1 VAGHQ
6 PALIHTGDFMATK
19 PKAVNGGARSSGVKS
34 GKKRM
39 NLALQGGGSH
49 GAYAWGVLDRLF
61 EEESIDI
68 DAIVGTSAGAMNA
81 TVTAYG
87 WAKGQHKGARTALHN
102 FWKKISDAAK
112 TGPLQ
117 PSLLD
122 KMVGRGN
129 MDFSPGYL
137 MMDALSRMMSP
148 YQLNPMNLNP
158 LRDTLLECVDFDF
171 MHQEDKVK
179 LFICASNV
187 MTGRHKIFTEKEV
200 SVDAVLASAC
210 LPFMFQA
217 VEIDGQFYWDGGYM
231 GNPPLYPLF
240 YHTDTPDVLIVQINP
255 INIPELPKTAQAILD
270 RINTLSFNSSL
281 MREMRAINFVTK
293 LIDGGFDD
301 EGRLKRINLHTVD
314 AEEYLGRLSV
324 SSKINADWDFLM
336 SLFELG
342 RGKAEAFLN
351 QHYDKI
357 GVESSTD
364 IKKFL

>member
-1 VAGHQ
+1 MVTKAKAG
-6 PALIHTGDFMATK
+6 
-19 PKAVNGGARSSGVKS
+19 NGSGRREGANN
-34 GKKRM
+34 GKKRL

-61 EEESIDI
+61 EEESIEI

-87 WAKGQHKGARTALHN
+87 WAKGNHKGAREALGY
-102 FWKKISDAAK
+102 FWKKISEAAK
-112 TGPLQ
+112 KGPLQ

-122 KMVGRGN
+122 KMIGRGN
-129 MDFSPGYL
+129 MDFSAGYIF
-137 MMDALSRMMSP
+137 MDALSRMMSP
-148 YQLNPMNLNP
+148 YQLNPMNVNP
-158 LRDTLLECVDFDF
+158 LRDTLLDCVDFDF
-171 MHQEDKVK
+171 MHQETKVK

-210 LPFMFQA
+210 LPFLFQA
-217 VEIDGQFYWDGGYM
+217 VEIDGQHYWDGGYM

-240 YHTDTPDVLIVQINP
+240 YHTQTPDVLIVQINP
-255 INIPELPKTAQAILD
+255 INIPELPTTAQAILD

-281 MREMRAINFVTK
+281 MREMRAIHFVTK

-301 EGRLKRINLHTVD
+301 HGRLKRVNLHTID

-342 RGKAEAFLN
+342 RSKADDFLN

-357 GVESSTD
+357 GVTSSTD
-364 IKKFL
+364 IATKFL

>member
-1 VAGHQ
+1 
-6 PALIHTGDFMATK
+6 MAQRK
-19 PKAVNGGARSSGVKS
+19 RRSNGQNGSANAKS
-34 GKKRM
+34 RGRKHL

-61 EEESIDI
+61 EDERIEV

-81 TVTAYG
+81 AVSAYG
-87 WAKGQHKGARTALHN
+87 LAKGGNGGAREALHA
-102 FWKKISDAAK
+102 FWRKISDAAK
-112 TGPLQ
+112 SGPLQ
-117 PSLLD
+117 PSPLD
-122 KMVGRGN
+122 KMIGKGN
-129 MDFSPGYL
+129 MDCSPGYL
-137 MMDALSRMMSP
+137 FMDALSRMLSP

-158 LRDTLLECVDFDF
+158 LRDVLLDSVDFEF
-171 MHQEDKVK
+171 MHRETRVK

-187 MTGRHKIFTEKEV
+187 MTGRHKVFTEKEV

-217 VEIDGQFYWDGGYM
+217 VEIDGQHYWDGGYM

-240 YHTDTPDVLIVQINP
+240 YHTETPDVLIVQINP
-255 INIPELPKTAQAILD
+255 INIPELPKTAQTILD

-281 MREMRAINFVTK
+281 MREMRAIHFVTK

-301 EGRLKRINLHTVD
+301 DGRLKRVNLHTID
-314 AEEYLGRLSV
+314 AEEHLGRLSV
-324 SSKINADWDFLM
+324 SSKINADWEFLQ
-336 SLFELG
+336 SLFRLG
-342 RGKAEAFLN
+342 RDKAEAFLD

-364 IKKFL
+364 IELKFL